1 MFQRILVANRG
12 EIALRILRA
21 ATELGVETVAVY
33 SVGDEGAPYLELAD
47 ETICI
52 GPAAS
57 GASYLSIPSIISAAE
72 VADVDAIHPGY
83 GFLSENAAFAETCR
97 ESNIEFIGPSHET
110 MRLLGD
116 KANARKLAQGHKVPI
131 VPGSDGLLEDE
142 KEAVKIAEEF
152 GYPVLIKATAG
163 GGGRG
168 MRVAHN
174 DMSLVNAYHQARAEA
189 QSAVGDAGVYVEKYL
204 ENPRHVEIQIM
215 GDSHGSV
222 IHLGE
227 RECSVQRRHQKLL
240 EETPSPALTRDL
252 RKKMGQAAV
261 RLARAAKYVGA
272 GTVEFLVKEKNFYFI
287 EVNARIQVEH
297 PITEMV
303 TSIDLLKE
311 QIRVASGE
319 KLSIEQSRVR
329 WHGHSIEVRINAE
342 DPNKDFAPSPGT
354 ISRYIAPGGP
364 GIRIDTHIFGGY
376 RVPPHY
382 DSLIAK
388 LIVHGPDRQAA
399 IRTLER
405 ALDEYVIE
413 GIKTTIPLL
422 REIVRNS
429 YFVKGDYDTGFIDEF
444 FQL

>member
-1 MFQRILVANRG
+1 
-12 EIALRILRA
+12 
-21 ATELGVETVAVY
+21 
-33 SVGDEGAPYLELAD
+33 
-47 ETICI
+47 
-52 GPAAS
+52 
-57 GASYLSIPSIISAAE
+57 
-72 VADVDAIHPGY
+72 
-83 GFLSENAAFAETCR
+83 
-97 ESNIEFIGPSHET
+97 

-116 KANARKLAQGHKVPI
+116 KANARKLAQAHKVPV
-131 VPGSDGLLEDE
+131 VPGSAGLLEDE

-189 QSAVGDAGVYVEKYL
+189 LSAFGDAGVYVEKYL
-204 ENPRHVEIQIM
+204 ENPRHVEIQMI
-215 GDSHGSV
+215 GDTHGNV

-240 EETPSPALTRDL
+240 EEAPSPALTRDM

-261 RLARAAKYVGA
+261 RLAKAAKYVGA
-272 GTVEFLVKEKNFYFI
+272 GTVEFLVDGKNFYFI

-319 KLSIEQSRVR
+319 KLSVEQSRVR
-329 WHGHSIEVRINAE
+329 WRGHSIEVRINAE
-342 DPNKDFAPSPGT
+342 DPNKNFAPSPGT
-354 ISRYIAPGGP
+354 ITRYIAPGGP

-382 DSLIAK
+382 DSLISK

-399 IRTLER
+399 IQTLER

-429 YFVKGDYDTGFIDEF
+429 YFVKGDYNTGFIGEF